1 MKKAAILF
9 ALILSGGFIY
19 RLSSVSNEEELQN
32 KEISPLVEAN
42 EDLTIWM
49 VTDIHYIAPELHD
62 NGAAFAEMKQTA
74 VGKDIVRIDS
84 IMQALVWEAA
94 REKPEL
100 LIVSGDLTFNGEY
113 ESMLGLA
120 KYFKQIEENGTQ
132 VSVIPGN
139 HDIHSSWARR
149 FVGSEMEKAKQISP
163 TAFRETFADFGYDL
177 ATHQDPDSLS
187 YVIEPKRNYPIMM
200 MDTNIYS
207 DTETSESPTTE
218 GKIKIETAAW
228 LAKYFEENA
237 PAIWVGHHPI
247 LAHDKSVRTGDTLK
261 NADEIN
267 PLLKEQGI
275 HALFAGHIHAQNI
288 SSDGL
293 TREIITGALSIF
305 PNSIGE
311 ITLNDDGLTYNHREL
326 AVEDWAEA
334 TNQTD
339 PDLLSYSQTSYDIFY
354 DYGATLGLMQMFE
367 EQWYEVE
374 YEEDVMDFVGLLNV
388 RYFSGLDFGKD
399 EELANHPGYKIIQEN
414 SEGFLK
420 EYSTRSLEDNDLD
433 DRNLFIPNEYLVK

>member
-1 MKKAAILF
+1 MKKVAILF
-9 ALILSGGFIY
+9 VLILSGGFIY
-19 RLSSVSNEEELQN
+19 RLSSAGNNEELQN
-32 KEISPLVEAN
+32 KEISPLVEEN

-74 VGKDIVRIDS
+74 VGKDIARIDS

-94 REKPEL
+94 KEKPEL

-113 ESMLGLA
+113 ESMVGLA

-187 YVIEPKRNYPIMM
+187 YVIEPKPNYPIMM

-207 DTETSESPTTE
+207 DTETSKSPTTE

-247 LAHDKSVRTGDTLK
+247 LAHAKSERTGNTLE

-275 HALFAGHIHAQNI
+275 NALFAGHIHAQNI

-293 TREIITGALSIF
+293 TREIITGALSIS

-311 ITLNDDGLTYNHREL
+311 ITLNADGLTYNHREL
-326 AVEDWAEA
+326 AVEAWAEA

-367 EQWYEVE
+367 EQWYQVE

-414 SEGFLK
+414 SKGFLK

-433 DRNLFIPNEYLVK
+433 DRKLFIPNEYLVK